1 MLGVQFLENLYITAQ
16 GCSHGWGL
24 KISYMQKEK
33 DERISE
39 QIHIENQL
47 GWTRNNLYILLKCSA
62 QCVLYLDKKLLPV
75 DTKKF
80 LCGWPNRNIQKKMQD
95 FFFFCI
101 KHVLFLYLKL
111 PSNKLAS
118 HLSRIVEW
126 LYSYDMME
134 FCERKKLWIIYR
146 IKTSY

>member
-1 MLGVQFLENLYITAQ
+1 MFT
-16 GCSHGWGL
+16 WMGL
-24 KISYMQKEK
+24 KNKLYAKRK

-62 QCVLYLDKKLLPV
+62 HCVLYLDKKLLSV

-80 LCGWPNRNIQKKMQD
+80 LCGWPNMNIQKKTQD
-95 FFFFCI
+95 FFLI
-101 KHVLFLYLKL
+101 KYVLFLYLKL
-111 PSNKLAS
+111 ASNKLAY

-126 LYSYDMME
+126 MYSYDMMD
-134 FCERKKLWIIYR
+134 FYERKNYE
-146 IKTSY
+146 

>member
-1 MLGVQFLENLYITAQ
+1 
-16 GCSHGWGL
+16 
-24 KISYMQKEK
+24 MQKEK

-62 QCVLYLDKKLLPV
+62 QCVLYLDKKLLSV

-95 FFFFCI
+95 FFKKICRI
-101 KHVLFLYLKL
+101 SLKL
-111 PSNKLAS
+111 ASNKLAS

-126 LYSYDMME
+126 TYSYDMME
-134 FCERKKLWIIYR
+134 FCERKTVWIIYR
-146 IKTSY
+146 IKTSFLIKMQCHFTLYFLTYIYF